1 MTYTTP
7 KSSRILR
14 SIVTVFTALNSFAWG
29 QGPAPSDAESALR
42 KRVADFY
49 AVMRVKRTT
58 DAEKYVTADT
68 LDQFRIMPA
77 GDFVSA
83 TIDSIDMAADKK
95 SAAVMI
101 NLLVSSATVPVPFAF
116 PRKTNWR
123 LEADGWKI
131 VIPAQTMESSGPS
144 VMFPG
149 GNKGAAPPQTDLN
162 FAEPLVEIVQIKEG
176 EKKLARFSFTNTG
189 TQPVTITNVLSDCK
203 CIIWKADKKIYK
215 PGEKGE
221 VVVEFDST
229 GLQYRYSQ
237 SIKVIT
243 TPGNQEIMLMLSA
256 NISPAI

>member
-1 MTYTTP
+1 MTYMTP
-7 KSSRILR
+7 NSSRTFQTVLT
-14 SIVTVFTALNSFAWG
+14 IVVALSSLAWG
-29 QGPAPSDAESALR
+29 QAPAPSDAEASLR
-42 KRVADFY
+42 KRVAEFY
-49 AVMRVKRTT
+49 ALMKVKRTT

-77 GDFVSA
+77 GDFVNA
-83 TIDSIDMAADKK
+83 TIDSIAMAADKK

-149 GNKGAAPPQTDLN
+149 GNKPAAPPKTDLT
-162 FAEPLVEIVQIKEG
+162 FAEPLLEIAQIKEG

-189 TQPVTITNVLSDCK
+189 AQPVTIRDVLSDCK
-203 CIIWKADKKIYK
+203 CIAWKSDKKTYK

-229 GLQYRYSQ
+229 GLKYRYSQ
-237 SIKVIT
+237 SLKVIT
-243 TPGNQEIMLMLSA
+243 SPGNQEIMLMLSA
-256 NISPAI
+256 NIAPAI

>member
-1 MTYTTP
+1 MTLNR
-7 KSSRILR
+7 SSRSVLT
-14 SIVTVFTALNSFAWG
+14 IVALSLAISFSVWA
-29 QGPAPSDAESALR
+29 QAPAPSDAEAALR
-42 KRVADFY
+42 KRVAEFY
-49 AVMRVKRTT
+49 ALMKVKRTA

-68 LDQFRIMPA
+68 LDQFRLMPA

-83 TIDSIDMAADKK
+83 EISSIDMAADKK
-95 SAAVMI
+95 AAAVLI

-123 LEADGWKI
+123 QEADGWKI
-131 VIPAQTMESSGPS
+131 VIPSQTIESSGAG

-149 GNKGAAPPQTDLN
+149 SSKSAAPPKTELS
-162 FAEPLVEIVQIKEG
+162 FAQPIADITPIREG
-176 EKKLARFSFTNTG
+176 EKKLAKFAFTNTASH
-189 TQPVTITNVLSDCK
+189 PVTITEVVSDCK
-203 CIIWKADKKIYK
+203 CILLKSEKKTYK

-229 GLQYRYSQ
+229 GLKYRYSQ

-243 TPGNQEIMLMLSA
+243 SPGRQEVMLMLSA